1 MYMSHP
7 EEEAM
12 YMDINALPIIT
23 ELDAARIRE
32 LATRMPDG
40 GKGPG
45 ALNELI
51 EMVTHQAD
59 IVPSR
64 RVSPNVVT
72 LNSIVS
78 FRDELTQTVHKV
90 TLVYPQDVSIGERRI
105 SVLSPVGRALLGQAV
120 GNSSKVE
127 LPDGGLREI
136 RVLELHY
143 QPEAAGE
150 YTR

>member
-1 MYMSHP
+1 
-7 EEEAM
+7 
-12 YMDINALPIIT
+12 MDQSLPVIT
-23 ELDAARIRE
+23 DLDAARIRD
-32 LATRMPDG
+32 LASRVPDVG
-40 GKGPG
+40 QSTT

-51 EMVTHQAD
+51 DMVTHAAD

-64 RVSPNVVT
+64 RVAADVVT
-72 LNSIVS
+72 VNSVVS

-90 TLVYPQDVSIGERRI
+90 TVVYPQDMSISERRI

-120 GNSSKVE
+120 GNVSRVE